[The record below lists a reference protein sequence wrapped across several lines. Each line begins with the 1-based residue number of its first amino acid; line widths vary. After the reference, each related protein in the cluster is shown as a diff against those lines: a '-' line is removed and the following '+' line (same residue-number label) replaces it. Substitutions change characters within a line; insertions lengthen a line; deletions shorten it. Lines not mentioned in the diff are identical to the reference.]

1 MLNNVDFNRLKIF
14 YYIYTLETLA
24 AAADYLHLT
33 PSAISQQLSKLEKEL
48 GVQLFVRQHKKLI
61 PSSEA
66 GILVARLEPFVKGLE
81 VDLKVLTESKTEV
94 CGHLRI
100 GSPTEFGISHF
111 SRMIASFQKEYP
123 QVTFSIFLE
132 NTATLLAMLKRGE
145 IDFAVADL
153 FSTKHI
159 SPRDLRPFAI
169 ESLLDEHFVLA
180 CSKRYYQKK
189 IGDKKLSFSLLAE
202 QKFIAYD
209 HEYRNLRAWFHHHFR
224 RQPVRFDITLT
235 IDSVQ
240 AVVHAIEN
248 DIGLG
253 VVTCHSVKKMVEAEE
268 VVVIKT
274 GREEMINKISLVQ
287 LQDKKPNFTER
298 KFLAH
303 IGKLW
308 RNK

>member
-14 YYIYTLETLA
+14 YYIYTLETLSA
-24 AAADYLHLT
+24 AAYHLHLT
-33 PSAISQQLSKLEKEL
+33 PSAISQQLTKLEKEL
-48 GVQLFVRQHKKLI
+48 GLQLFVRQHKKLI

-66 GILVARLEPFVKGLE
+66 GLLAGRIEPFIQGLE
-81 VDLKVLTESKTEV
+81 ADLKFLTESKTEV

-132 NTATLLAMLKRGE
+132 NTATLLTMLKRGD

-153 FSTKHI
+153 FSTKQV
-159 SPRDLRPFAI
+159 SPKDLRPFAV
-169 ESLLDEHFVLA
+169 ESLLDESFILA
-180 CSKRYYQKK
+180 CSRTYYQKK
-189 IGDKKLSFSLLAE
+189 LGDQKVDFDLLAE
-202 QKFIAYD
+202 QNFVAYD
-209 HEYRNLRAWFHHHFR
+209 SEYRNLRAWFHHHYR
-224 RQPVRFDITLT
+224 RQPARFDIALT

-253 VVTCHSVKKMVEAEE
+253 VVTCHSVEKQVETGD
-268 VVVIKT
+268 VVIIQT
-274 GREEMINKISLVQ
+274 EREEIINKISLVQ
-287 LQDKKPNFTER
+287 LQDKIPNFTER

>member
-24 AAADYLHLT
+24 AAAYHLHLT
-33 PSAISQQLSKLEKEL
+33 PSAISQQLTKLEKEL

-66 GILVARLEPFVKGLE
+66 GILAERIEPFIQGLE
-81 VDLKVLTESKTEV
+81 ADLKFLTESKTKV

-132 NTATLLAMLKRGE
+132 NTVTLLGMLKKGE

-153 FSTKHI
+153 FSTKQV
-159 SPRDLRPFAI
+159 SPRDLRPFAV
-169 ESLLDEHFVLA
+169 EALLDESFFLA
-180 CSKRYYQKK
+180 CSTTYYQKNVEEQK
-189 IGDKKLSFSLLAE
+189 FGFDLLAE
-202 QKFIAYD
+202 QKFVAYD
-209 HEYRNLRAWFHHHFR
+209 NEFRNLRAWFHHHFR
-224 RQPVRFDITLT
+224 RQPPRFDIALT

-253 VVTCHSVKKMVEAEE
+253 VVTCHSIEKQVEAGEI
-268 VVVIKT
+268 VVIKT
-274 GREEMINKISLVQ
+274 GREEIINKISLVQ
-287 LQDKKPNFTER
+287 LQDKIPSFTER

-308 RNK
+308 HNK